1 MQEDNAPPPPDPR
14 LAIANYTRGAAN
26 KQKQRLRIA
35 PYSLKPY
42 PYDATTSVGPGPPTR
57 VVVTGF
63 DPLIPVSQITSLF
76 SSFGDIAEANNKTD
90 PVTGSF
96 LGVCLI
102 RYRDSR
108 SVRGGPPVSAIN
120 AAKKAYGE
128 CKKGQRIG
136 VHTIRAEL
144 DRDGS
149 VCKRAMEKVKEKQR
163 AEQAPKVEMKTVE
176 VVKKPEPPPT
186 APKGPSG
193 KSSLRQ
199 PPPPP
204 SEGPRTVV
212 KPVVKSLVDE
222 KPILEQI
229 KRDPYIFIAHCYV
242 PVLSTTIPHLKKR
255 LKAFSWKDVR
265 CDKTGYYVTFDDSR
279 RGEEEAARCFG
290 MCHMTQLFTYIMNM
304 ECQQYGN
311 PNYERSPS
319 PERLKVEQ
327 REKAE
332 RERLRKEEELDMEEE
347 KKQRAQNLDPSREVM
362 EIVSRELRNKLLED
376 VKSRIAGPALY
387 DFLDPDRHM
396 TKRRKLG
403 IADPGDGK
411 RPGIYLERADD
422 TPPIGTPD
430 SRVDLS
436 GNGRRPLAA
445 STLNVTALPRIRKG
459 AGQKRE
465 NIGFTDERRKQ
476 RAPKKIDIRPLH
488 HRLHQ
493 FHDDEDSD
501 DDQRTSLT
509 RDTEEQE
516 SRPIS
521 RMSMSSGLSDDE
533 DDLTASARKKRRRTQ
548 EHKVPSWGGVS
559 DDEDMGDFIP
569 VGTDT
574 GERVPDHT
582 SINDLERNINELPPT
597 SRKRKRLFKEL
608 AARKKQ
614 KEDDELFGIG
624 KEDVDLPRSS
634 SEIDKDISVAD
645 VKLIDDGS
653 AADLALRGASETPDL
668 EPEMGKA
675 KLKKPKAKRK
685 TKKQVF
691 EEREAIKKQ
700 EARAQLDAM
709 LAEAPKTDEIEEIEE
724 PDTLKE
730 PAEKPRAEVE
740 WGVSRDE
747 PRKTVDDDEDIVL
760 DLDGWQN
767 LVKDDEDLRFL
778 REVLD
783 DQPPAKI
790 GSTSAWAWKQ
800 KEIKALNRGGERGI
814 VRTETK
820 IEGYYVPNAT
830 GSARTEGSKKI
841 LEAEKSKYLPH
852 RIKVQKAR
860 EEREAKAKDDPS
872 SVAAEAAKLAAAKSN
887 SKSTSRSN
895 RVNNRRLVADIAAQK
910 QVLTTLNGEG
920 DVLRF
925 NQLKKRKKPVKF
937 ARSAIHNWGLY
948 AMENIAAN
956 DMIIEYVGEKVRQQV
971 ADMREKRYLKS
982 GIGSSYLFRIDENTV
997 IDATKR
1003 GGIARFINHS
1013 CTPNCTAKIIKVEGS
1028 KRIVIYALRDIG
1040 QSESYQQ
1047 IPR

>member
-1 MQEDNAPPPPDPR
+1 MERVRDR
-14 LAIANYTRGAAN
+14 HRAA
-26 KQKQRLRIA
+26 Q
-35 PYSLKPY
+35 
-42 PYDATTSVGPGPPTR
+42 T
-57 VVVTGF
+57 
-63 DPLIPVSQITSLF
+63 
-76 SSFGDIAEANNKTD
+76 
-90 PVTGSF
+90 
-96 LGVCLI
+96 
-102 RYRDSR
+102 
-108 SVRGGPPVSAIN
+108 
-120 AAKKAYGE
+120 
-128 CKKGQRIG
+128 
-136 VHTIRAEL
+136 
-144 DRDGS
+144 
-149 VCKRAMEKVKEKQR
+149 
-163 AEQAPKVEMKTVE
+163 PKVEVKAVE
-176 VVKKPEPPPT
+176 DVKKYEPPPT

-193 KSSLRQ
+193 KPSVRQ

-204 SEGPRTVV
+204 PEGPRAIL
-212 KPVVKSLVDE
+212 KPVAVKSLVEE
-222 KPILEQI
+222 KLILEQI

-255 LKAFSWKDVR
+255 LKAFNWKDVR

-279 RGEEEAARCFG
+279 RGEEEAVRCFG

-327 REKAE
+327 RERAE
-332 RERLRKEEELDMEEE
+332 RERLRKEEELDLEEE
-347 KKQRAQNLDPSREVM
+347 KRQRAQNLDPSREVM
-362 EIVSRELRNKLLED
+362 DIARRELRNKLLED

-387 DFLDPDRHM
+387 DFLDPDRHVA
-396 TKRRKLG
+396 KRRKLG
-403 IADPGDGK
+403 IPDPGDGK
-411 RPGIYLERADD
+411 RPGIYIERSDD

-430 SRVDLS
+430 SRADVATY
-436 GNGRRPLAA
+436 GRRPLAA
-445 STLNVTALPRIRKG
+445 STLNVTTLPRIRKG

-465 NIGFTDERRKQ
+465 NVGFTDERRKQ

-493 FHDDEDSD
+493 FHDEEDSD
-501 DDQRTSLT
+501 EDLSTSLT

-516 SRPIS
+516 SRPVS
-521 RMSMSSGLSDDE
+521 RMSMTSIPSDEE
-533 DDLTASARKKRRRTQ
+533 DGYRTSIKKKRLRSQ
-548 EHKVPSWGGVS
+548 QQNIPSWGGVS
-559 DDEDMGDFIP
+559 DDEDSGHFLPPGTEFEERIPDETFIA
-569 VGTDT
+569 
-574 GERVPDHT
+574 
-582 SINDLERNINELPPT
+582 DLERSIEDFPPT
-597 SRKRKRLFKEL
+597 SRKRKLLVKEL
-608 AARKKQ
+608 VARKKQ

-624 KEDVDLPRSS
+624 MEDMDLSIINSDGGKGTFPGGVKV
-634 SEIDKDISVAD
+634 SEAESGTD
-645 VKLIDDGS
+645 LILK
-653 AADLALRGASETPDL
+653 AASELPDL
-668 EPEMGKA
+668 EPEMGKP
-675 KLKKPKAKRK
+675 KQTKPRAKRK
-685 TKKQVF
+685 TKKQIF
-691 EEREAIKKQ
+691 EEREAFKRRDSTTQTDVELEDIF
-700 EARAQLDAM
+700 
-709 LAEAPKTDEIEEIEE
+709 KTEEMVEVEETYPRDPLGEEI
-724 PDTLKE
+724 
-730 PAEKPRAEVE
+730 RGEVE
-740 WGVSRDE
+740 WGVSRDQ
-747 PRKTVDDDEDIVL
+747 PRKTVEDDEDIVL

-778 REVLD
+778 REVLH
-783 DQPPAKI
+783 DQPAAKI
-790 GSTSAWAWKQ
+790 GRVSAWAWKQ
-800 KEIKALNRGGERGI
+800 KEIKALNRGGEGGI
-814 VRTETK
+814 VRTETR

-830 GSARTEGSKKI
+830 GSARTEGTKKI
-841 LEAEKSKYLPH
+841 LESEKSKYLPH

-860 EEREAKAKDDPS
+860 EEREAKAKNDPT
-872 SVAAEAAKLAAAKSN
+872 SVAAEAAKLAAAKST

-1040 QSESYQQ
+1040 QSEWQTLITRERPTANIVADEELTYDYKFEREWDSDDR
-1047 IPR
+1047 IPCLCGSTGCKGFLN

>member
-1 MQEDNAPPPPDPR
+1 M
-14 LAIANYTRGAAN
+14 
-26 KQKQRLRIA
+26 
-35 PYSLKPY
+35 
-42 PYDATTSVGPGPPTR
+42 
-57 VVVTGF
+57 VTGF
-63 DPLIPVSQITSLF
+63 DPLIPVSQIISLF

-102 RYRDSR
+102 RYRDSK
-108 SVRGGPPVSAIN
+108 SVRGGPPVSATN
-120 AAKKAYGE
+120 AAKAAYAE

-136 VHTIRAEL
+136 VHPIRAEL

-149 VCKRAMEKVKEKQR
+149 VCKRAMEKVRERHR
-163 AEQAPKVEMKTVE
+163 AAQTPKVEVKAVE
-176 VVKKPEPPPT
+176 VIKRPEPPPT

-193 KSSLRQ
+193 KPSIRNL

-204 SEGPRTVV
+204 EGPRAAAKPLVPSLV
-212 KPVVKSLVDE
+212 EEKPV
-222 KPILEQI
+222 LEQI

-255 LKAFSWKDVR
+255 LKAFNWKDVR

-279 RGEEEAARCFG
+279 RGEEEAARCFN

-319 PERLKVEQ
+319 PERLKIEL
-327 REKAE
+327 RERAE
-332 RERLRKEEELDMEEE
+332 KERLRKEEELDLEEE
-347 KKQRAQNLDPSREVM
+347 KRQRAQNLDPSREVM
-362 EIVSRELRNKLLED
+362 DIVRRELRIKLLED

-387 DFLDPDRHM
+387 DFLDPDRHA

-403 IADPGDGK
+403 IADPADGK
-411 RPGIYLERADD
+411 RPGIYIERSED

-430 SRVDLS
+430 SRAEVPTY
-436 GNGRRPLAA
+436 GRRPLAA
-445 STLNVTALPRIRKG
+445 STLNITTLPRIRKG

-465 NIGFTDERRKQ
+465 NVGFTDERRKQ

-493 FHDDEDSD
+493 FQDDEESD
-501 DDQRTSLT
+501 EDQSTSLT
-509 RDTEEQE
+509 RGTEEQE
-516 SRPIS
+516 SRPVS
-521 RMSMSSGLSDDE
+521 RMSMTSVPSDEEDE
-533 DDLTASARKKRRRTQ
+533 HTTWTKKKRLRSQRQ
-548 EHKVPSWGGVS
+548 DGPSWGGVS
-559 DDEDMGDFIP
+559 DDEDTPHYIP
-569 VGTDT
+569 PSTEYEGRISDDNLIANL
-574 GERVPDHT
+574 ES
-582 SINDLERNINELPPT
+582 SIEELPLT
-597 SRKRKRLFKEL
+597 SRKRKRLVNEL
-608 AARKKQ
+608 VARKKQ
-614 KEDDELFGIG
+614 KEDNDLFGIG
-624 KEDVDLPRSS
+624 KDDLEFPIVSA
-634 SEIDKDISVAD
+634 DIGKGSPFGD
-645 VKLIDDGS
+645 VKV
-653 AADLALRGASETPDL
+653 SETESDTNLISTVVDKTIDL
-668 EPEMGKA
+668 EAEMGKQ
-675 KLKKPKAKRK
+675 KQKKPRAKRK
-685 TKKQVF
+685 TKKQMF
-691 EEREAIKKQ
+691 EE
-700 EARAQLDAM
+700 
-709 LAEAPKTDEIEEIEE
+709 AEALKTQDSTALADVTPEEVLKPEEMVKAEEIHPKDMPEDE
-724 PDTLKE
+724 LRP
-730 PAEKPRAEVE
+730 EVE
-740 WGVSRDE
+740 WGVSRDQ

-783 DQPPAKI
+783 DQPAAKI
-790 GSTSAWAWKQ
+790 GRVSAWAWKQ
-800 KEIKALNRGGERGI
+800 KEIKALNRAGERGV
-814 VRTETK
+814 VRTETS

-830 GSARTEGSKKI
+830 GSARTEGTKKI
-841 LEAEKSKYLPH
+841 LESEKSKYLPH

-860 EEREAKAKDDPS
+860 EEREAKAKIDPT
-872 SVAAEAAKLAAAKSN
+872 SVAAEAAKLAAAKST

-1040 QSESYQQ
+1040 QSKWLFLITGERPAANTVADEELTYDYKFEREWDSDDR
-1047 IPR
+1047 IPCLCGSTGCKGFLN

>member
-1 MQEDNAPPPPDPR
+1 MRP
-14 LAIANYTRGAAN
+14 
-26 KQKQRLRIA
+26 A

-42 PYDATTSVGPGPPTR
+42 AYDPATSIGPGPPTR
-57 VVVTGF
+57 LVVTGF

-76 SSFGDIAEANNKTD
+76 SSFGDIAEAKNKTD

-120 AAKKAYGE
+120 AAKAAYAE

-149 VCKRAMEKVKEKQR
+149 VCKRAMDRVRERQR
-163 AEQAPKVEMKTVE
+163 AAQTPKVETKAVE

-193 KSSLRQ
+193 KSFMRQ
-199 PPPPP
+199 LPAPPL
-204 SEGPRTVV
+204 EGPRAVL
-212 KPVVKSLVDE
+212 KPVLKSLVEE
-222 KPILEQI
+222 KSILEQI

-255 LKAFSWKDVR
+255 LKAFNWKDVR

-279 RGEEEAARCFG
+279 RGEDEAARCFG

-311 PNYERSPS
+311 PSYERSPS
-319 PERLKVEQ
+319 PERLKMEQ
-327 REKAE
+327 RERAE
-332 RERLRKEEELDMEEE
+332 RERLLKEEEVDLEEE
-347 KKQRAQNLDPSREVM
+347 KRQRAQNLDPSREVM
-362 EIVSRELRNKLLED
+362 DIVRRELRNKLVED

-387 DFLDPDRHM
+387 DFLDPDRHVA
-396 TKRRKLG
+396 KRRKLG
-403 IADPGDGK
+403 IPDPGDGK
-411 RPGIYLERADD
+411 RPGIHIERFDD

-430 SRVDLS
+430 SRADAS
-436 GNGRRPLAA
+436 AYGRRPLAA
-445 STLNVTALPRIRKG
+445 SALNVTTLPRIRKG
-459 AGQKRE
+459 AGQKRQ
-465 NIGFTDERRKQ
+465 NDVFTDERRKQ

-493 FHDDEDSD
+493 FHDEEDSD
-501 DDQRTSLT
+501 EDLSTSLT
-509 RDTEEQE
+509 RDTEEQD
-516 SRPIS
+516 SRPGS
-521 RMSMSSGLSDDE
+521 RMSMTSIPSDEE
-533 DDLTASARKKRRRTQ
+533 DDQTTSRKKKRLRSQ
-548 EHKVPSWGGVS
+548 PQDIPSWGGVS
-559 DDEDMGDFIP
+559 DDEDTRRFIP
-569 VGTDT
+569 LGTDL
-574 GERVPDHT
+574 EEQIPDET
-582 SINDLERNINELPPT
+582 IITDLERRIEELPST
-597 SRKRKRLFKEL
+597 SRKRKRLFDEL
-608 AARKKQ
+608 VARKKQ

-624 KEDVDLPRSS
+624 KEDLALFMVRSDVGKGTS
-634 SEIDKDISVAD
+634 PGD
-645 VKLIDDGS
+645 VKVIEAESGT
-653 AADLALRGASETPDL
+653 DLTPKAASETPDL
-668 EPEMGKA
+668 EPDMGKA
-675 KLKKPKAKRK
+675 KQKKPRAKRK
-685 TKKQVF
+685 TKKQIF
-691 EEREAIKKQ
+691 EEREAFKRQ
-700 EARAQLDAM
+700 ESTTQSDVLLEEVSKVDEVVEVEETYH
-709 LAEAPKTDEIEEIEE
+709 LAAPEEGV
-724 PDTLKE
+724 
-730 PAEKPRAEVE
+730 RAEVE
-740 WGVSRDE
+740 WGVSRDL
-747 PRKTVDDDEDIVL
+747 PRKTVEDDENIVL

-767 LVKDDEDLRFL
+767 LVKDSEDLRFL

-783 DQPPAKI
+783 NQPVAKI
-790 GSTSAWAWKQ
+790 GSVLAWAWKQ

-820 IEGYYVPNAT
+820 IEGYYVANAT
-830 GSARTEGSKKI
+830 GSARTEGTKKI
-841 LEAEKSKYLPH
+841 LESEKSKYLPH

-860 EEREAKAKDDPS
+860 EEREEKAKNDPT
-872 SVAAEAAKLAAAKSN
+872 SVAAEAAKLAAAKST

-1040 QSESYQQ
+1040 QSEWYNRITGEMARS
-1047 IPR
+1047 

>member
-1 MQEDNAPPPPDPR
+1 M
-14 LAIANYTRGAAN
+14 
-26 KQKQRLRIA
+26 
-35 PYSLKPY
+35 
-42 PYDATTSVGPGPPTR
+42 GPGPPTR

-136 VHTIRAEL
+136 VHPIRAEL

-149 VCKRAMEKVKEKQR
+149 VCRRAMEKIMGKQR
-163 AEQAPKVEMKTVE
+163 AEQTPKEEVTIAE

-193 KSSLRQ
+193 KSSMRQ
-199 PPPPP
+199 PPPPLP
-204 SEGPRTVV
+204 EGPRAVI
-212 KPVVKSLVDE
+212 KPLVKSLVE
-222 KPILEQI
+222 EEPILEQI

-265 CDKTGYYVTFDDSR
+265 CDKMGYYVTFDDSR
-279 RGEEEAARCFG
+279 RGEEEAARCFN

-319 PERLKVEQ
+319 PERLKVELQ
-327 REKAE
+327 EKAE
-332 RERLRKEEELDMEEE
+332 KERLRKEEELDIEEE

-362 EIVSRELRNKLLED
+362 DLVRRELRNKLLED

-387 DFLDPDRHM
+387 DFLDPDRHVA
-396 TKRRKLG
+396 KRRKLG
-403 IADPGDGK
+403 IPDPEDSK

-422 TPPIGTPD
+422 TPPLGTPD
-430 SRVDLS
+430 SRADFS
-436 GNGRRPLAA
+436 GSGRRPLTA

-465 NIGFTDERRKQ
+465 NIGFADERRKQ

-488 HRLHQ
+488 HRLHR
-493 FHDDEDSD
+493 FHEEEDSD

-509 RDTEEQE
+509 RDTEDQD

-521 RMSMSSGLSDDE
+521 RMSMTSADSDDE
-533 DDLTASARKKRRRTQ
+533 EEFTVSARKKTQRTQ
-548 EHKVPSWGGVS
+548 DLKGRSWGGVS
-559 DDEDMGDFIP
+559 DDEDMG
-569 VGTDT
+569 TDARK
-574 GERVPDHT
+574 EMSDD
-582 SINDLERNINELPPT
+582 SIINVLQRNINELPST
-597 SRKRKRLFKEL
+597 SRKRKRLIKEL
-608 AARKKQ
+608 VARKKQ

-624 KEDVDLPRSS
+624 KEDLDFPMLTA
-634 SEIDKDISVAD
+634 ELDKDSSVAD
-645 VKLIDDGS
+645 VKLPDDESG
-653 AADLALRGASETPDL
+653 ADPAREGASETPDL
-668 EPEMGKA
+668 ETDIGKA
-675 KLKKPKAKRK
+675 KQKKPKTKRK
-685 TKKQVF
+685 TKKQIF
-691 EEREAIKKQ
+691 EEREAIKKE
-700 EARAQLDAM
+700 EARAQLEAM
-709 LAEAPKTDEIEEIEE
+709 LAEAPKVDELEDLEE
-724 PDTLKE
+724 PDTLE
-730 PAEKPRAEVE
+730 ELVEEPRAEVE

-747 PRKTVDDDEDIVL
+747 PRKTVDDDNEIVL

-783 DQPPAKI
+783 GQRPAEI
-790 GSTSAWAWKQ
+790 GSVLAWAWKQ
-800 KEIKALNRGGERGI
+800 KEIKALNRAGERGL

-820 IEGYYVPNAT
+820 IEGYYVPNIT
-830 GSARTEGSKKI
+830 GSARTEGTKKI

-860 EEREAKAKDDPS
+860 EEREAKAKNDPTS
-872 SVAAEAAKLAAAKSN
+872 AAAEAAKLAAAKSN

-1040 QSESYQQ
+1040 QSKSFSRKPHSKMKQT
-1047 IPR
+1047 RVW

>member
-1 MQEDNAPPPPDPR
+1 M
-14 LAIANYTRGAAN
+14 
-26 KQKQRLRIA
+26 
-35 PYSLKPY
+35 
-42 PYDATTSVGPGPPTR
+42 
-57 VVVTGF
+57 TGF

-76 SSFGDIAEANNKTD
+76 SSFGDIAEAKNKTD

-108 SVRGGPPVSAIN
+108 SVRGGPPVSAVN
-120 AAKKAYGE
+120 AAKTAHAE
-128 CKKGQRIG
+128 CQKGQRIG
-136 VHTIRAEL
+136 VHTIRADL

-149 VCKRAMEKVKEKQR
+149 VCKRAMEKVRARQR
-163 AEQAPKVEMKTVE
+163 APQIPKVEVKAVE
-176 VVKKPEPPPT
+176 AIQRSEPPPT

-193 KSSLRQ
+193 KPSVRQ
-199 PPPPP
+199 MPPPPP
-204 SEGPRTVV
+204 EGPRAVL
-212 KPVVKSLVDE
+212 KPTVKSLVEE
-222 KPILEQI
+222 KLILEQI

-255 LKAFSWKDVR
+255 LKAFNWKDVR

-327 REKAE
+327 RERAE
-332 RERLRKEEELDMEEE
+332 KERLRKEEELDLEEE
-347 KKQRAQNLDPSREVM
+347 KRQRAQNLDPSRDVM
-362 EIVSRELRNKLLED
+362 DLVRRELRNKLLED

-387 DFLDPDRHM
+387 DFLDPDRHVA
-396 TKRRKLG
+396 KRRRLG
-403 IADPGDGK
+403 IADPGDGR
-411 RPGIYLERADD
+411 RPGIYIERSDD

-430 SRVDLS
+430 SRVD
-436 GNGRRPLAA
+436 GFAYGRRPLAA

-459 AGQKRE
+459 AGRKRE
-465 NIGFTDERRKQ
+465 NVGFADERRKQ

-493 FHDDEDSD
+493 FHDEEDSD
-501 DDQRTSLT
+501 EDQSISLT

-516 SRPIS
+516 SRPVS
-521 RMSMSSGLSDDE
+521 RMSMTSIPSDEE
-533 DDLTASARKKRRRTQ
+533 DGQTTSIKKKRLRSQ
-548 EHKVPSWGGVS
+548 QQDMPSWGGVS
-559 DDEDMGDFIP
+559 DDEDIEHFIP
-569 VGTDT
+569 PSSVSE
-574 GERVPDHT
+574 ERT
-582 SINDLERNINELPPT
+582 SDEIFIADLERSIEELPLT
-597 SRKRKRLFKEL
+597 SRKRKRLVNEL
-608 AARKKQ
+608 VARKKQ
-614 KEDDELFGIG
+614 REDDELFGIG
-624 KEDVDLPRSS
+624 KEDLEFPIVSLDTGKGIPS
-634 SEIDKDISVAD
+634 DD
-645 VKLIDDGS
+645 VKVSEVESGTDRILE
-653 AADLALRGASETPDL
+653 AASETPEFEL
-668 EPEMGKA
+668 EMGKT
-675 KLKKPKAKRK
+675 KQKKPRAKRK
-685 TKKQVF
+685 TKKQIF
-691 EEREAIKKQ
+691 EEREIFKRQ
-700 EARAQLDAM
+700 NSIAQTDIVLEQ
-709 LAEAPKTDEIEEIEE
+709 LPKTEEMADDEEEEE
-724 PDTLKE
+724 TYPRDPLGKE
-730 PAEKPRAEVE
+730 IRREVE
-740 WGVSRDE
+740 WGVSRDQ
-747 PRKTVDDDEDIVL
+747 PRKTVDDDEDIAL

-767 LVKDDEDLRFL
+767 LLKDEEDLRFL
-778 REVLD
+778 REVLN
-783 DQPPAKI
+783 DQPAAKI
-790 GSTSAWAWKQ
+790 GIVSAWAWKQ

-814 VRTETK
+814 VRTETT

-830 GSARTEGSKKI
+830 GSARTEGTKKI
-841 LEAEKSKYLPH
+841 LESEKSKYLPH

-860 EEREAKAKDDPS
+860 EEREAKAKNDPT
-872 SVAAEAAKLAAAKSN
+872 SVAAEAAKLAAAKSS

-1040 QSESYQQ
+1040 QSESQRVHCERPGANICCRRGTHLRLQ
-1047 IPR
+1047 VRT

>member
-1 MQEDNAPPPPDPR
+1 M
-14 LAIANYTRGAAN
+14 
-26 KQKQRLRIA
+26 
-35 PYSLKPY
+35 
-42 PYDATTSVGPGPPTR
+42 
-57 VVVTGF
+57 
-63 DPLIPVSQITSLF
+63 SQITSLF
-76 SSFGDIAEANNKTD
+76 SSFGDIAEAYNKTD
-90 PVTGSF
+90 PITGSF

-108 SVRGGPPVSAIN
+108 SVRGGPPVSAVT
-120 AAKKAYGE
+120 AAKIASIE

-149 VCKRAMEKVKEKQR
+149 VCKRAMERAMERQR
-163 AEQAPKVEMKTVE
+163 AAQAPREE
-176 VVKKPEPPPT
+176 VKPAEVKPAEVAKKPEPPPT
-186 APKGPSG
+186 APRGPSG
-193 KSSLRQ
+193 KPSVRQ
-199 PPPPP
+199 PNAPPPD
-204 SEGPRTVV
+204 GPRVV
-212 KPVVKSLVDE
+212 LKPLVKSLVEE

-229 KRDPYIFIAHCYV
+229 KRDPYVFIAHCYV

-255 LKAFSWKDVR
+255 LKAFNWKDVR
-265 CDKTGYYVTFDDSR
+265 CDKTGYYVTFEDSR
-279 RGEEEAARCFG
+279 RGEEEAERCFK

-327 REKAE
+327 RERAE
-332 RERLRKEEELDMEEE
+332 KERLRKEEELDREEE
-347 KKQRAQNLDPSREVM
+347 KRQRAQNLDPALEVM
-362 EIVSRELRNKLLED
+362 DMVRRELRNKLLED
-376 VKSRIAGPALY
+376 VKSRLAGPSLY
-387 DFLDPDRHM
+387 DFLDPDRHVA
-396 TKRRKLG
+396 KRRKLG
-403 IADPGDGK
+403 IADPSDGR
-411 RPGIYLERADD
+411 RPGIYVERADD
-422 TPPIGTPD
+422 TPPVGTPD
-430 SRVDLS
+430 SRADQS
-436 GNGRRPLAA
+436 TYGRRPLAA
-445 STLNVTALPRIRKG
+445 STLNITALPRIRKG

-465 NIGFTDERRKQ
+465 NVGFADERRKQ

-493 FHDDEDSD
+493 FHEDDSD
-501 DDQRTSLT
+501 DDATSLT
-509 RDTEEQE
+509 RETEEQE
-516 SRPIS
+516 SRPLS
-521 RMSMSSGLSDDE
+521 RMSMSSVQSDD
-533 DDLTASARKKRRRTQ
+533 DDDGHVGSARKKNLQSLEQDT
-548 EHKVPSWGGVS
+548 PPWGGVS
-559 DDEDMGDFIP
+559 DDEDNGGVVQAGTGVGD
-569 VGTDT
+569 
-574 GERVPDHT
+574 RVADNT
-582 SINDLERNINELPPT
+582 VITELECIIKRLPPS
-597 SRKRKRLFKEL
+597 SRKRKRLVTEL
-608 AARKKQ
+608 VARKKQ

-624 KEDVDLPRSS
+624 KDDLVVPFLSTDM
-634 SEIDKDISVAD
+634 DKDSPVVD
-645 VKLIDDGS
+645 VNILETDSGAELIPKGT
-653 AADLALRGASETPDL
+653 SETPDL
-668 EPEMGKA
+668 EPEMDKP
-675 KLKKPKAKRK
+675 KQKKPKAKRK
-685 TKKQVF
+685 TKKQIF
-691 EEREAIKKQ
+691 EEREALKKQ
-700 EARAQLDAM
+700 GTMDRSEIL
-709 LAEAPKTDEIEEIEE
+709 LAEPPKAAEMVEIEE
-724 PDTLKE
+724 PGPLNE
-730 PAEKPRAEVE
+730 AIEEHRAEVE

-747 PRKTVDDDEDIVL
+747 PRKTVEDDENIVL

-778 REVLD
+778 REVLS
-783 DQPPAKI
+783 DQPPADI
-790 GSTSAWAWKQ
+790 GSVSAWAWKQ

-814 VRTETK
+814 IRTETK
-820 IEGYYVPNAT
+820 IEGYYIPNAT
-830 GSARTEGSKKI
+830 GSARTEGTKKI

-860 EEREAKAKDDPS
+860 EEREANAKDDPT
-872 SVAAEAAKLAAAKSN
+872 SVAAEAAKLAAAKST

-1040 QSESYQQ
+1040 QSES
-1047 IPR
+1047 

>member
-1 MQEDNAPPPPDPR
+1 MFAKFFPTAPSVLQQKKGRSKTAQERKQVASAALGVAPDTAPAPKPTTHFSSKATAAGGEADFITIVNGDANIAELTSVTQDENEHAQGDLLNGVGSASSTSTASSVFSATNHSHTMANYGGAQSFLTPLTATDSSPGAKTLSPPPVNLFRPKSPPEVMSTRLVGAIERAPASPTVTTLLNTPPPSRSIARPSQGEVKGSKAVYDPDLDKKLSSKEKRSRKVQYRDFGEEEEDAPPPDPR
-14 LAIANYTRGAAN
+14 LAIANYTRGTAN
-26 KQKQRLRIA
+26 KQKQKLRIA
-35 PYSLKPY
+35 PYTLKPY
-42 PYDATTSVGPGPPTR
+42 PYDAATSVGPGPPTR

-120 AAKKAYGE
+120 AAKRAYGE
-128 CKKGQRIG
+128 CRKGQRIG

-149 VCKRAMEKVKEKQR
+149 VCKRAMDKVKEKQR
-163 AEQAPKVEMKTVE
+163 AEQAPKDELKTVE
-176 VVKKPEPPPT
+176 VVNKPEPPPT

-193 KSSLRQ
+193 KSSVRQ
-199 PPPPP
+199 LPPPPP
-204 SEGPRTVV
+204 EGPRAVIR
-212 KPVVKSLVDE
+212 PVAKSLVEE
-222 KPILEQI
+222 KLILEQI

-362 EIVSRELRNKLLED
+362 EIVRRELRNKLLED

-396 TKRRKLG
+396 AKRRKLG

-422 TPPIGTPD
+422 TPPLGTPD
-430 SRVDLS
+430 SRADFS
-436 GNGRRPLAA
+436 GSGRRPLAA

-459 AGQKRE
+459 VGQKRE

-501 DDQRTSLT
+501 DDERTSLT
-509 RDTEEQE
+509 RDTEDQD

-521 RMSMSSGLSDDE
+521 RMSMSSAMSDNEGDP
-533 DDLTASARKKRRRTQ
+533 TATARKKRQRTQ
-548 EHKVPSWGGVS
+548 EHKLSSWGGIS
-559 DDEDMGDFIP
+559 DDEDMSDFIAA
-569 VGTDT
+569 GIGT
-574 GERVPDHT
+574 GERVADDT
-582 SINDLERNINELPPT
+582 VIDELERNINKLAPT
-597 SRKRKRLFKEL
+597 SRKRKRLVKEL

-624 KEDVDLPRSS
+624 KEDMDLMSS

-645 VKLIDDGS
+645 VKLLDDES
-653 AADLALRGASETPDL
+653 VADLALKGASETPDV

-691 EEREAIKKQ
+691 EEREAMKKQ
-700 EARAQLDAM
+700 EARAQFDAM
-709 LAEAPKTDEIEEIEE
+709 LAEAPKTEDIEEIEE
-724 PDTLKE
+724 PTSLE
-730 PAEKPRAEVE
+730 LPVEEPRAEVE
-740 WGVSRDE
+740 WG
-747 PRKTVDDDEDIVL
+747 
-760 DLDGWQN
+760 
-767 LVKDDEDLRFL
+767 
-778 REVLD
+778 
-783 DQPPAKI
+783 
-790 GSTSAWAWKQ
+790 
-800 KEIKALNRGGERGI
+800 
-814 VRTETK
+814 
-820 IEGYYVPNAT
+820 
-830 GSARTEGSKKI
+830 
-841 LEAEKSKYLPH
+841 
-852 RIKVQKAR
+852 
-860 EEREAKAKDDPS
+860 
-872 SVAAEAAKLAAAKSN
+872 
-887 SKSTSRSN
+887 
-895 RVNNRRLVADIAAQK
+895 
-910 QVLTTLNGEG
+910 
-920 DVLRF
+920 
-925 NQLKKRKKPVKF
+925 
-937 ARSAIHNWGLY
+937 
-948 AMENIAAN
+948 
-956 DMIIEYVGEKVRQQV
+956 
-971 ADMREKRYLKS
+971 
-982 GIGSSYLFRIDENTV
+982 
-997 IDATKR
+997 
-1003 GGIARFINHS
+1003 
-1013 CTPNCTAKIIKVEGS
+1013 
-1028 KRIVIYALRDIG
+1028 
-1040 QSESYQQ
+1040 
-1047 IPR
+1047 